1 MRNLIALLFLF
12 FALVVAKAQK
22 IKIEDPVHYLALGDS
37 YTIGQSVDVLQ
48 RWPNQLADKLTNLGY
63 SVAEVKFIA
72 QTGWRTDNLKN
83 AIDQQQPLTGFNLVS
98 LLIGV
103 NNQYQG
109 GSTSAYYTEFNE
121 LLKTAIS
128 LASNKPEHVFV
139 LSIPD
144 YAYTPYG
151 AGSLTISNEIDQ
163 FNSINKIISESY
175 KVSYIDITP
184 ISRLGLQ
191 HPELVASDGLHPSGI
206 MYAQWVQEIMKS
218 IENNL
223 DVPERKTNNTGFS
236 HTLIEKQLILFS
248 EKQSGS
254 VFVYNANGQI
264 IQTGRI
270 SANSAATIDLNGK
283 AAGLYIVLVE
293 SKGKI
298 LFKAKFVLV

>member
-1 MRNLIALLFLF
+1 MRYLIAIF
-12 FALVVAKAQK
+12 FFIFFTGVAKAQK

-37 YTIGQSVDVLQ
+37 YTIGQSVDILQ
-48 RWPNQLADKLTNLGY
+48 RWPNQLADKLTSMGY
-63 SVAEVKFIA
+63 NVADVKFIA

-83 AIDQQQPLTGFNLVS
+83 AIEQQQPLTGFNLVS

-109 GSTSAYYTEFNE
+109 GSTSAYYTEFTD
-121 LLKTAIS
+121 LLKTALA

-144 YAYTPYG
+144 YAYTPFG
-151 AGSLTISNEIDQ
+151 AGNSTISNEIDQ

-175 KVSYIDITP
+175 KVNYVDITP

-206 MYAQWVQEIMKS
+206 MYTQWVQEIMKR
-218 IENNL
+218 IENDL
-223 DVPERKTNNTGFS
+223 DVPELKTNNTGFS
-236 HTLIEKQLILFS
+236 CTLIEKQLMLFS

-254 VFVYNANGQI
+254 VFVYNANGQVV
-264 IQTGRI
+264 QTSRV
-270 SANSAATIDLNGK
+270 SANSGATIDLNGK

-293 SKGKI
+293 NDGKI
-298 LFKAKFVLV
+298 LFKAKFILV